1 MQVPEYAIGQAI
13 YVRTDVPDYEEVSI
27 PFQTL
32 GDLVRVC
39 SEPRAGMLLD
49 KVVIYAQPDG
59 EPRAVSL
66 SFLSASK
73 GSRPTN
79 LQHLF
84 AED

>member
-1 MQVPEYAIGQAI
+1 MQIPEYAIGQAI

-39 SEPRAGMLLD
+39 SEPRVGMLLD

-79 LQHLF
+79 LDHLL